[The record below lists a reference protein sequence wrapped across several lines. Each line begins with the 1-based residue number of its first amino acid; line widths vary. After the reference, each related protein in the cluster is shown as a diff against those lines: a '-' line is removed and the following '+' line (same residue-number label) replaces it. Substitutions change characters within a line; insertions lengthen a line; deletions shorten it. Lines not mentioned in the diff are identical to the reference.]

1 MFTEGSSVCTVSLDS
16 PARGHLH
23 VGGRRFMLISL
34 GIGARADED
43 TDALLQLRLPAFVV
57 PGVAQL
63 QGHWFS
69 DAHSVPSLFMM
80 VQLRSG
86 GATLSP
92 QCHTALGGISSSS
105 ELQKKSHAG
114 EEGNCRQMHTCFL
127 LAANWIRLEQLQ
139 SSLTAWGLESWTTSG
154 GEE

>member
-23 VGGRRFMLISL
+23 MGGRRFMLISL

-43 TDALLQLRLPAFVV
+43 TDALLQLCLPAFGV
-57 PGVAQL
+57 PGMAQL

-69 DAHSVPSLFMM
+69 DAHSVPSFFMM

-92 QCHTALGGISSSS
+92 QCHTALWGFSSSS
-105 ELQKKSHAG
+105 ELQK
-114 EEGNCRQMHTCFL
+114 NPM
-127 LAANWIRLEQLQ
+127 LEKKEIVGRCIHVFCWQQTGLGLSN
-139 SSLTAWGLESWTTSG
+139 SSLL
-154 GEE
+154 

>member
-43 TDALLQLRLPAFVV
+43 TDTLLQLRLPAFGV

-92 QCHTALGGISSSS
+92 QCHTALGGLAQVLSC
-105 ELQKKSHAG
+105 KK
-114 EEGNCRQMHTCFL
+114 NPM
-127 LAANWIRLEQLQ
+127 LEKKETGGRCIHVFCWQQTGLGLSN
-139 SSLTAWGLESWTTSG
+139 SSLL
-154 GEE
+154 